1 MHLLFFDLETTGL
14 LPKGMKTF
22 DLMKKEH
29 FPYIVQISWQL
40 QKYDGKTGTFTLLS
54 EQDYIIKPTK
64 DYVVSPESSKIHGIS
79 HEQAATRGVP
89 VEMVLRHFLADW
101 ILHYTDT
108 TDTTDTTTHLVCHNV
123 EFDVPILL
131 HHIMDKQLFKEH
143 TWLFKEQHQRDVQDM
158 TCVCTMLDTVTLCKK
173 PFKSGGSGYKYPS
186 LLELFECLFQ
196 KAPQGQLHN
205 SRFDVECTVACFK
218 ELCSRHA
225 ERLRVRTIVLG
236 ENTFETIMSLI

>member
-1 MHLLFFDLETTGL
+1 MYFLFFDLETTGL
-14 LPKGMKTF
+14 LPRGIKIH
-22 DLMKKEH
+22 DLLKKQH

-40 QKYDGKTGTFTLLS
+40 QKYDAKTQTYALLS
-54 EQDYIIKPTK
+54 EQDYIIKPTAA
-64 DYVVSPESSKIHGIS
+64 YVVPPESTKIHGIS

-101 ILHYTDT
+101 FHGDKDT
-108 TDTTDTTTHLVCHNV
+108 ATHLVCHNV

-131 HHIMDKQLFKEH
+131 HHIIAQELFKQSCVQQH
-143 TWLFKEQHQRDVQDM
+143 TQDI
-158 TCVCTMLDTVTLCKK
+158 TCICTMLDTVTLCKK
-173 PFKSGGSGYKYPS
+173 PFKSSGSGGGFKYPS
-186 LLELFECLFQ
+186 LLELFDFLFQ

-218 ELCSRHA
+218 ELYSRHG

-236 ENTFETIMSLI
+236 ENTFETIMSL